1 MLCYVNKLAT
11 SLVSSVSALS
21 APGYK
26 SRDLFVRIM
35 LLKTWQRWKNH
46 TLAKL
51 LKGFR
56 QQVLDHICIHYN
68 YTYTTSKPNVH
79 QMYTRCTQHV
89 HHMYITCTLN
99 VRNMD
104 HHMYTTCIPH
114 VHHMYIVHVVY
125 TICTLHVHNINTKCT
140 MNTSY
145 NSYIFIFLLKCPVC

>member
-26 SRDLFVRIM
+26 SRDSSVRIM

-56 QQVLDHICIHYN
+56 QQVLDHI
-68 YTYTTSKPNVH
+68 YTTITHTLHVNQMYTKCTPNVH
-79 QMYTRCTQHV
+79 QMYT
-89 HHMYITCTLN
+89 TCTLN

-114 VHHMYIVHVVY
+114 VHHMYI
-125 TICTLHVHNINTKCT
+125 ICTQHVLNINTKCT

-145 NSYIFIFLLKCPVC
+145 NSCIFIFLLKCPVC